1 MEAQSRM
8 AADRV
13 CVVVRLPRALLDLFP
28 EAEEETR
35 IEASTVD
42 EMIDALNAR
51 WPGMRDRLCDSTP
64 RIRKHLNIF
73 VEGRRSTL
81 ATALPD
87 GGKVYIL
94 TAMSGG

>member
-1 MEAQSRM
+1 MKQEPEITASM
-8 AADRV
+8 PS
-13 CVVVRLPRALLDLFP
+13 VVVKLPRALLDLFP
-28 EAEEETR
+28 EADEEVE
-35 IEASTVD
+35 IKAATVED
-42 EMIDALNAR
+42 MIAVLDGY

-87 GGKVYIL
+87 RGKVYIL